1 MKEKKQMLTVET
13 KGIAIKQIRVP
24 SFMAREKIDRDKLE
38 DLVDSIKRN
47 GLINPI
53 TVKTVKGGYEI
64 VAGHRRF
71 MALKKLGAKVAICT
85 IRNLTNADS
94 EIVKFAE
101 NMHRDDLTDIEEAR
115 SIKHMMQIG
124 KLTVVQVG
132 KIINRSADYVKQ
144 KLAIID
150 YPACL
155 FDALAEKKI
164 SFSAARELARIKDE
178 PVLKEYVRHAIIS
191 GITPAVA
198 KQWADDWLGA
208 QARNKDDYNEAE
220 QLSAGGAYQEALLPC
235 HICDKPVSASNSIM
249 VRVCTGCRKEMQI

>member
-1 MKEKKQMLTVET
+1 MKDKKQLLTVDA
-13 KGIAIKQIRVP
+13 KGIAMKQIRVP
-24 SFMAREKIDRDKLE
+24 NFMAREKIDRDKLE

-85 IRNLTNADS
+85 IRNLTNADG
-94 EIVKFAE
+94 EVVKFAE

-115 SIKHMMQIG
+115 SIKHMMQVG
-124 KLTVVQVG
+124 KLTVVQIG

-150 YPACL
+150 YPPCL
-155 FDALAEKKI
+155 FDALAEKKV

-178 PVLKEYVRHAIIS
+178 SVLKEYVRHAIIS

-208 QARNKDDYNEAE
+208 QARNKEDYKEAE
-220 QLSAGGAYQEALLPC
+220 QLSAGGAYTEALLPC

-249 VRVCTGCRKEMQI
+249 VRVCTGCRKEMNI